1 MRHGMRTRTLNKDT
15 AHRRAMFANLA
26 NALIK
31 HEQIKTTLPKAKELS
46 PIFEKLVT
54 KAEDGTLHARRQLM
68 SFLREEKMVEKLMT
82 VLVKRY
88 EKRNGGYVRVLKAGF
103 RYGDSAPM
111 AIVELVDR
119 DVNAKGQDSG
129 KVVEEAPKA
138 DEKVVE
144 AKAETKQPK
153 VAKPR
158 AEKAG
163 KITGAGIAKKA
174 TVIHKTNKGG

>member
-1 MRHGMRTRTLNKDT
+1 MRHGMRTRKLNKDT

-46 PIFEKLVT
+46 PLFEKLVT

-82 VLVKRY
+82 TLVKRY

-119 DVNAKGQDSG
+119 DVSAKGQDSG
-129 KVVEEAPKA
+129 KVVEVPTTEEKA
-138 DEKVVE
+138 EV
-144 AKAETKQPK
+144 KAETKQPK
-153 VAKPR
+153 VTKPR

-163 KITGAGIAKKA
+163 KITGAGVAKKA

>member
-46 PIFEKLVT
+46 PLFEKLVT

-129 KVVEEAPKA
+129 KVE
-138 DEKVVE
+138 VVE
-144 AKAETKQPK
+144 ANEKTEVKAETKQPK
-153 VAKPR
+153 VTKPR
-158 AEKAG
+158 TEKAG

>member
-1 MRHGMRTRTLNKDT
+1 MRHGFKKRTLNKKI
-15 AHRRAMFANLA
+15 AHRRAMFANMA
-26 NALIK
+26 VALVK

-46 PIFEKLVT
+46 PIFEKLIT
-54 KAEDGTLHARRQLM
+54 KAEDGTLHARRQLLA
-68 SFLREEKMVEKLMT
+68 FLREEKMVEKLMT
-82 VLVKRY
+82 TLVKRY

-129 KVVEEAPKA
+129 KVE
-138 DEKVVE
+138 VVE
-144 AKAETKQPK
+144 ATEKTEAKKETKQPK
-153 VAKPR
+153 VTKPR

-163 KITGAGIAKKA
+163 KITGAGVAKKA

>member
-46 PIFEKLVT
+46 PLFEKLVT

-82 VLVKRY
+82 TLVKRY

-103 RYGDSAPM
+103 RFGDSAPM

-119 DVNAKGQDSG
+119 DVSAKGQDSG
-129 KVVEEAPKA
+129 KVVEVATTE
-138 DEKVVE
+138 E
-144 AKAETKQPK
+144 KAETKATKQPK
-153 VAKPR
+153 VSAPKP
-158 AEKAG
+158 EKAG
-163 KITGAGIAKKA
+163 KITGAGVAKKA

>member
-1 MRHGMRTRTLNKDT
+1 MRHGMRTRKLNKDT

-46 PIFEKLVT
+46 PLFEKLVT

-82 VLVKRY
+82 TLVKRY

-119 DVNAKGQDSG
+119 DVSAKGQDSG
-129 KVVEEAPKA
+129 KVVEVATTEEKA
-138 DEKVVE
+138 ETKT
-144 AKAETKQPK
+144 ETKQPK
-153 VAKPR
+153 VTKPR

-163 KITGAGIAKKA
+163 KITGAGVAKKA

>member
-46 PIFEKLVT
+46 PLFEKLVT

-82 VLVKRY
+82 TLVKRY

-129 KVVEEAPKA
+129 KVETVKTE
-138 DEKVVE
+138 EKVE
-144 AKAETKQPK
+144 QKTESKQPK
-153 VAKPR
+153 VAAPKP
-158 AEKAG
+158 EKVG
-163 KITGAGIAKKA
+163 KITGAGVAKKT
-174 TVIHKTNKGG
+174 TVIHKTNVGG

>member
-1 MRHGMRTRTLNKDT
+1 MRHGMRTRKLNKDT

-46 PIFEKLVT
+46 PLFEKLVT

-82 VLVKRY
+82 TLVKRY

-119 DVNAKGQDSG
+119 DVNSKGQDSG
-129 KVVEEAPKA
+129 KVVEVATTEEKA
-138 DEKVVE
+138 ETKT
-144 AKAETKQPK
+144 ETKQPK
-153 VAKPR
+153 VTKPR

-163 KITGAGIAKKA
+163 KITGAGVAKKA

>member
-46 PIFEKLVT
+46 PLFEKLVT

-129 KVVEEAPKA
+129 KVVEVAATE
-138 DEKVVE
+138 EKVE

-153 VAKPR
+153 VTKPR

>member
-1 MRHGMRTRTLNKDT
+1 MRHGFKKRTLNKKI

-54 KAEDGTLHARRQLM
+54 KAEDGTLHARRQLLA
-68 SFLREEKMVEKLMT
+68 FLREEKMVEKLMT

-103 RYGDSAPM
+103 RYGDSAPL

-129 KVVEEAPKA
+129 KIVEVETEEKVEEK
-138 DEKVVE
+138 KS
-144 AKAETKQPK
+144 
-153 VAKPR
+153 AKPELKTKK
-158 AEKAG
+158 AHIENAG
-163 KITGAGIAKKA
+163 KITGAGVAKKTTA
-174 TVIHKTNKGG
+174 IRKTNTGV

>member
-46 PIFEKLVT
+46 PLFEKLVT

-129 KVVEEAPKA
+129 KVVEVATAE
-138 DEKVVE
+138 EKTE
-144 AKAETKQPK
+144 LKAEAKQPK
-153 VAKPR
+153 VTKPR

>member
-46 PIFEKLVT
+46 PLFEKLVT

-82 VLVKRY
+82 TLVKRY

-103 RYGDSAPM
+103 RFGDSAPM

-129 KVVEEAPKA
+129 KVVEVATTE
-138 DEKVVE
+138 E
-144 AKAETKQPK
+144 KAEVKTENKQPK
-153 VAKPR
+153 VTKPR

-163 KITGAGIAKKA
+163 KITGAGVAKKT
-174 TVIHKTNKGG
+174 TVIHETNKGG

>member
-26 NALIK
+26 NDLIK

-46 PIFEKLVT
+46 PLFEKLVT
-54 KAEDGTLHARRQLM
+54 KAEDGTLHARRQLL

-82 VLVKRY
+82 TLVKRY
-88 EKRNGGYVRVLKAGF
+88 EKRNGGYVHVLKAGF

-111 AIVELVDR
+111 AIVELVVR

-129 KVVEEAPKA
+129 KVETVVA
-138 DEKVVE
+138 DEKTE
-144 AKAETKQPK
+144 AKAEVKQPK
-153 VAKPR
+153 VNAPKP
-158 AEKAG
+158 EKAG
-163 KITGAGIAKKA
+163 KITGAGVAKKA

>member
-1 MRHGMRTRTLNKDT
+1 MRTRTLNKDT

-46 PIFEKLVT
+46 PLFEKLVT

-103 RYGDSAPM
+103 RFGDSAPM

-129 KVVEEAPKA
+129 KVEVVESNEEA
-138 DEKVVE
+138 EV
-144 AKAETKQPK
+144 KAETKQPK
-153 VAKPR
+153 VTKPR

>member
-1 MRHGMRTRTLNKDT
+1 MRHGFKKRTLNKKI

-54 KAEDGTLHARRQLM
+54 KAEDGTLHARRQLLA
-68 SFLREEKMVEKLMT
+68 FLREEKMVEKFMT

-103 RYGDSAPM
+103 RYGDSAPL

-129 KVVEEAPKA
+129 KIVEVETEEKVEEK
-138 DEKVVE
+138 KS
-144 AKAETKQPK
+144 
-153 VAKPR
+153 AKPELKTKK
-158 AEKAG
+158 AHIENAG
-163 KITGAGIAKKA
+163 KITGAGVAKKTTA
-174 TVIHKTNKGG
+174 IRKTNTGV

>member
-46 PIFEKLVT
+46 PLFEKLVT

-103 RYGDSAPM
+103 RFGDSAPM

-129 KVVEEAPKA
+129 KVVEVATTE
-138 DEKVVE
+138 EKVE

-153 VAKPR
+153 VTKPR

-163 KITGAGIAKKA
+163 KITGAGVAKKA

>member
-129 KVVEEAPKA
+129 KVVEVATTE
-138 DEKVVE
+138 EKVE

-153 VAKPR
+153 VTKPR

>member
-46 PIFEKLVT
+46 PLFEKLVT

-82 VLVKRY
+82 TLVKRY

-103 RYGDSAPM
+103 RFGDSAPM

-119 DVNAKGQDSG
+119 DVAAKGQDSG
-129 KVVEEAPKA
+129 KVVTVEA
-138 DEKVVE
+138 DEKTE

-153 VAKPR
+153 VSAPKP
-158 AEKAG
+158 EKAG

>member
-46 PIFEKLVT
+46 PLFEKLVT
-54 KAEDGTLHARRQLM
+54 KAEDGTLHARRQLL

-129 KVVEEAPKA
+129 KVEVVEANEKA
-138 DEKVVE
+138 E

-153 VAKPR
+153 VSAPKP
-158 AEKAG
+158 EKAG
-163 KITGAGIAKKA
+163 KITGAGVAKKA

>member
-1 MRHGMRTRTLNKDT
+1 MRTRTLNKDT

-46 PIFEKLVT
+46 PLFEKLVT

-82 VLVKRY
+82 TLVKRY

-103 RYGDSAPM
+103 RFGDSAPM

-129 KVVEEAPKA
+129 KVVEVAATE
-138 DEKVVE
+138 E
-144 AKAETKQPK
+144 KAETKATKQPK
-153 VAKPR
+153 VSAPKP
-158 AEKAG
+158 EKAG
-163 KITGAGIAKKA
+163 KITGAGVAKKA

>member
-46 PIFEKLVT
+46 PLFEKLVT

-129 KVVEEAPKA
+129 KVLEVATTEEK
-138 DEKVVE
+138 VE

-153 VAKPR
+153 VTKPR

-163 KITGAGIAKKA
+163 KITGAGVAKKA

>member
-46 PIFEKLVT
+46 PLFEKLVT

-82 VLVKRY
+82 TLVKRY

-103 RYGDSAPM
+103 RFGDSAPM

-129 KVVEEAPKA
+129 KVEVVESNEEA
-138 DEKVVE
+138 EV
-144 AKAETKQPK
+144 KAETKQPK
-153 VAKPR
+153 VTKPR

>member
-46 PIFEKLVT
+46 PLFEKLVT

-82 VLVKRY
+82 TLVKRY

-103 RYGDSAPM
+103 RFGDSAPM

-129 KVVEEAPKA
+129 KVE
-138 DEKVVE
+138 VVE
-144 AKAETKQPK
+144 ATEKTEAKTETKQPK
-153 VAKPR
+153 VTKPR

-163 KITGAGIAKKA
+163 KITGAGVAKKA

>member
-1 MRHGMRTRTLNKDT
+1 MRTRTLNKDT

-46 PIFEKLVT
+46 PLFEKLVT

-129 KVVEEAPKA
+129 KVVEVAATE
-138 DEKVVE
+138 EKVE

-153 VAKPR
+153 VTKPR
-158 AEKAG
+158 SEKAG

>member
-1 MRHGMRTRTLNKDT
+1 MRHGFKKRTLNKKI

-46 PIFEKLVT
+46 PLFEKLVT

-82 VLVKRY
+82 TLVKRY

-129 KVVEEAPKA
+129 KVE
-138 DEKVVE
+138 VVE
-144 AKAETKQPK
+144 ATEKAEAKKETKQPK
-153 VAKPR
+153 VSAPKP
-158 AEKAG
+158 EKAG
-163 KITGAGIAKKA
+163 KITGAGVAKKA

>member
-1 MRHGMRTRTLNKDT
+1 MRHGMRTRKLNKDT

-46 PIFEKLVT
+46 PLFEKLVT

-82 VLVKRY
+82 TLVKRY

-103 RYGDSAPM
+103 RFGDSAPM

-129 KVVEEAPKA
+129 KVVEVATTE
-138 DEKVVE
+138 E
-144 AKAETKQPK
+144 KAETKTEIKQPK
-153 VAKPR
+153 VTKPR

-163 KITGAGIAKKA
+163 KITGAGVAKKA

>member
-1 MRHGMRTRTLNKDT
+1 MRHGFRKRTLNKKI

-46 PIFEKLVT
+46 PIFEKLIT
-54 KAEDGTLHARRQLM
+54 KAEDGTLHARRQLLA
-68 SFLREEKMVEKLMT
+68 FLREEKMVEKLMT
-82 VLVKRY
+82 TLVKRY

-103 RYGDSAPM
+103 RFGDSAPL

-129 KVVEEAPKA
+129 KIVEVETSEEKVEEK
-138 DEKVVE
+138 KS
-144 AKAETKQPK
+144 
-153 VAKPR
+153 AKP
-158 AEKAG
+158 ELKTKKSHIENAG
-163 KITGAGIAKKA
+163 KITGAGVTKKTTA
-174 TVIHKTNKGG
+174 IRKTNTSV

>member
-31 HEQIKTTLPKAKELS
+31 HEQLKTTLPKAKEHS
-46 PIFEKLVT
+46 PLFEKLVT

-82 VLVKRY
+82 TLVKRY

-129 KVVEEAPKA
+129 KVVEVATTEAK
-138 DEKVVE
+138 VE

-153 VAKPR
+153 VTKPR

>member
-46 PIFEKLVT
+46 PLFEKLVT

-129 KVVEEAPKA
+129 KVEAVKAEEKT
-138 DEKVVE
+138 E

-153 VAKPR
+153 VTNPR

>member
-1 MRHGMRTRTLNKDT
+1 MRHGFKKRTLNKKI

-54 KAEDGTLHARRQLM
+54 KAEDGTLHARRQLLA
-68 SFLREEKMVEKLMT
+68 FLREEKMVEKLMT

-103 RYGDSAPM
+103 RYGDSAPL

-129 KVVEEAPKA
+129 KIVEVETEEKVEEK
-138 DEKVVE
+138 KS
-144 AKAETKQPK
+144 
-153 VAKPR
+153 AKP
-158 AEKAG
+158 ELKTKKAHIENTG
-163 KITGAGIAKKA
+163 KITGAGVVKKTTA
-174 TVIHKTNKGG
+174 IRKTNTGV

>member
-1 MRHGMRTRTLNKDT
+1 M
-15 AHRRAMFANLA
+15 
-26 NALIK
+26 
-31 HEQIKTTLPKAKELS
+31 
-46 PIFEKLVT
+46 T

-129 KVVEEAPKA
+129 KVE
-138 DEKVVE
+138 VVE
-144 AKAETKQPK
+144 ANEKTEVKAETKQPK
-153 VAKPR
+153 VTKPR
-158 AEKAG
+158 TEKAG

>member
-46 PIFEKLVT
+46 PLFEKLVT
-54 KAEDGTLHARRQLM
+54 KAEDGTLHARRQLL

-82 VLVKRY
+82 TLVKRY

-129 KVVEEAPKA
+129 KVETTPKTEEKA
-138 DEKVVE
+138 ETKP
-144 AKAETKQPK
+144 ETKQPK
-153 VAKPR
+153 INTQKP
-158 AEKAG
+158 EKAG
-163 KITGAGIAKKA
+163 KITGAGVVKKT
-174 TVIHKTNKGG
+174 TVIHKTNVGG